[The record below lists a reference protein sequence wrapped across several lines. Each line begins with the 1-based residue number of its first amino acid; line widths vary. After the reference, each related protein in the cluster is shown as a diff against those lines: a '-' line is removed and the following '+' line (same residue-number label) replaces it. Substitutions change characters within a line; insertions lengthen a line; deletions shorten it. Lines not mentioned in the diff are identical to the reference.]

1 MTSIIIVDLAMRRN
15 STVESAMTSDRLA
28 RYLGAKNIHYGWVV
42 VAVTFLTSL
51 AMSGAV
57 GLPGAFILPLSREFG
72 WDTAQISGALAIR
85 LLLFGLM
92 APFAAALLERY
103 GMRAI
108 MLSAVALVAF
118 SLAAAPFMTQ
128 VWQLFV
134 LWGLLVGF
142 GTGLTA
148 LVLGATVANRWF
160 TQRRGLVLGVLT
172 AASATGQLVFL
183 PFVAS
188 LIEAHGWRLALVP
201 SVICLVIVAIIV
213 ALFMRDRPSDLGL
226 PPLGDTVVATAQN
239 SSGSPAA
246 AIARAFTTLLDVSK
260 TGVFWVLFGSF
271 FICGLSTNGLIQTHF
286 IPFCADFG
294 IGSVEAASTLAMMGI
309 FDVVGT
315 IGSGYLSD
323 RYDSR
328 WLLFWYY
335 GLRGLALLWLPFSGF
350 TVVGLSI
357 FTVFY
362 GLDWIATVPPT
373 VKLTAQN
380 FGRERAAIVFGW
392 IFTGHQLGAAVSAF
406 GAGYSRSAFLTYLP
420 AFVAAGGAC
429 LIAAGLVMIV
439 NRNEPKP
446 VTA

>member
-1 MTSIIIVDLAMRRN
+1 MA
-15 STVESAMTSDRLA
+15 SDWLA
-28 RYLGAKNIHYGWVV
+28 RYLAARNVHYGWVI

-51 AMSGAV
+51 VMSGAV
-57 GLPGAFILPLSREFG
+57 GLPGAFILPLSHEFG
-72 WDTAQISGALAIR
+72 WDTARISGALAIR

-92 APFAAALLERY
+92 APFAAALIERY
-103 GMRAI
+103 GMRVI
-108 MLSAVALVAF
+108 MLSAIALVAF

-183 PFVAS
+183 PFVAA
-188 LIEAHGWRLALVP
+188 LIEAHGWRLALMP

-213 ALFMRDRPSDLGL
+213 ALFMRDRPSDVGL
-226 PPLGDTVVATAQN
+226 PPLGDTAIVTARN
-239 SSGSPAA
+239 ASGSPVA
-246 AIARAFTTLLDVSK
+246 AIARAFTTLRDVSK
-260 TGVFWVLFGSF
+260 TGVFWVLFGTF

-294 IGSVEAASTLAMMGI
+294 IGSVEAASTLALMGL
-309 FDVVGT
+309 FDVAGT

-373 VKLTAQN
+373 VKLAALN

-406 GAGYSRSAFLTYLP
+406 GAGYSRSTFLSYLP

-439 NRNEPKP
+439 KRGETKP
-446 VTA
+446 ASA

>member
-1 MTSIIIVDLAMRRN
+1 MP
-15 STVESAMTSDRLA
+15 SDWLA
-28 RYLGAKNIHYGWVV
+28 RRLKAANIHYGWVV

-51 AMSGAV
+51 TMSGAV
-57 GLPGAFILPLSREFG
+57 GLPGAFILPLSHEFG
-72 WDTAQISGALAIR
+72 WDTAEISGALAVR

-92 APFAAALLERY
+92 APFAAALIERY
-103 GMRAI
+103 GMRRI
-108 MLSAVALVAF
+108 MLSAITLVAC

-128 VWQLFV
+128 VWQLFL
-134 LWGLLVGF
+134 LWGLGVGI

-183 PFVAS
+183 PFVAA

-201 SVICLVIVAIIV
+201 SILCLVVVAMIVAV
-213 ALFMRDRPSDLGL
+213 FMRDRPADVGL
-226 PPLGDTVVATAQN
+226 PPVGDTVVAATPNA
-239 SSGSPAA
+239 SGSASA
-246 AIARAFTTLLDVSK
+246 AIARAFTTLRDVSK

-294 IGSVEAASTLAMMGI
+294 VGSVEAASTLAFMGI

-323 RYDSR
+323 RFDSR
-328 WLLFWYY
+328 KLLFWYY

-357 FTVFY
+357 FTAFY

-373 VKLTAQN
+373 VKLAAQN
-380 FGRERAAIVFGW
+380 FGRERAPIVFGW

-420 AFVAAGGAC
+420 AFVVAGGAC
-429 LIAAGLVMIV
+429 LIAAGLVMTV
-439 NRNEPKP
+439 KRNEPKP
-446 VTA
+446 AVALP